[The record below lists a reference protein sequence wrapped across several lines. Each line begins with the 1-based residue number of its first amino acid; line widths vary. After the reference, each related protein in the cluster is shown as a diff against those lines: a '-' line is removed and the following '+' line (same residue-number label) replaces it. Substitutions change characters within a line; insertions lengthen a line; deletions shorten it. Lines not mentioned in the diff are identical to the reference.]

1 MKQKKEIHASAIRGI
16 DLKKI
21 NLFTLI
27 ELLVVIAIIAILA
40 AMLLPAL
47 QMARERGRGI
57 KCAGN
62 FNQLGKAVALYI
74 DDNNGFVMGHW
85 DTYDPATNKYAYINK
100 GSSAWYEGKKNRLAP
115 YLSVRNDA
123 PIGGWFRAK
132 NNAIPA
138 VASMFSCPS
147 RNGFGYIS
155 QYDLNEDRFAYGI
168 GMIGRL
174 GSDPLF
180 YKVKLNKVNKPSRSA
195 YFGESRYNRT
205 LISNSTTYDWPVFPH
220 GGKISVETAQT
231 QFFPNGSEKGNFLF
245 FDMHVQAVTRSRVP
259 NDANSSNAQ
268 FSTFWYFY
276 NAYNATSQYN
286 DTW

>member
-1 MKQKKEIHASAIRGI
+1 MKQKQEIHTSAACATTRN
-16 DLKKI
+16 KI
-21 NLFTLI
+21 ELFTLI
-27 ELLVVIAIIAILA
+27 ELLIVIAIIAILA
-40 AMLLPAL
+40 GMLLPAL
-47 QMARERGRGI
+47 QKAREQGRCI
-57 KCAGN
+57 RCAGN
-62 FNQLGKAVALYI
+62 FNQLGKAVTLYI

-85 DTYDPATNKYAYINK
+85 DTYDPATKKYAYVNK
-100 GSSAWYEGKKNRLAP
+100 GSSAWHEGKKKRLAP
-115 YLSVRNDA
+115 YLNVWSDA

-132 NNAIPA
+132 NNDRPA
-138 VASMFSCPS
+138 VASAISCPS
-147 RNGFGYIS
+147 RNGFGYINK
-155 QYDLNEDRFAYGI
+155 YDLSEDRFAYGI

-180 YKVKLNKVNKPSRSA
+180 YNVKLHKVNKPSRSA

-205 LISNSTTYDWPVFPH
+205 LISNSTTYDWPIFPH
-220 GGKISVETAQT
+220 GGKISVDASQA

-259 NDANSSNAQ
+259 NDVNSSKAQ

-276 NAYNATSQYN
+276 NAYNEYSQYN